1 MFQALL
7 SINLQLIKGK
17 ILKKKN
23 LLQESINKRLSEE
36 RYQIPKE
43 KREKKRFDM
52 QLILIISILIGLIM
66 SIIGIIRF
74 FLTYSS

>member
-1 MFQALL
+1 ME
-7 SINLQLIKGK
+7 
-17 ILKKKN
+17 KKN

>member
-1 MFQALL
+1 M
-7 SINLQLIKGK
+7 
-17 ILKKKN
+17 KKKN

-52 QLILIISILIGLIM
+52 QLILIISILIGLII

>member
-1 MFQALL
+1 M
-7 SINLQLIKGK
+7 
-17 ILKKKN
+17 KKKN
-23 LLQESINKRLSEE
+23 LLQERINKRLSEE

>member
-1 MFQALL
+1 M
-7 SINLQLIKGK
+7 
-17 ILKKKN
+17 KKKN

-74 FLTYSS
+74 FLTY

>member
-1 MFQALL
+1 M
-7 SINLQLIKGK
+7 
-17 ILKKKN
+17 KKKN

-66 SIIGIIRF
+66 SIIGIIRL

>member
-1 MFQALL
+1 M
-7 SINLQLIKGK
+7 
-17 ILKKKN
+17 KKKN

-66 SIIGIIRF
+66 SIVGIIRF

>member
-1 MFQALL
+1 M
-7 SINLQLIKGK
+7 
-17 ILKKKN
+17 KKKN

-66 SIIGIIRF
+66 SINGIIRF

>member
-1 MFQALL
+1 MT
-7 SINLQLIKGK
+7 
-17 ILKKKN
+17 KKN

>member
-1 MFQALL
+1 M
-7 SINLQLIKGK
+7 
-17 ILKKKN
+17 KKEN

>member
-1 MFQALL
+1 M
-7 SINLQLIKGK
+7 
-17 ILKKKN
+17 KKKN

-66 SIIGIIRF
+66 SIIGINRF

>member
-1 MFQALL
+1 M
-7 SINLQLIKGK
+7 
-17 ILKKKN
+17 KKKN

-36 RYQIPKE
+36 QYQIPKE

>member
-1 MFQALL
+1 M
-7 SINLQLIKGK
+7 
-17 ILKKKN
+17 KKKN
-23 LLQESINKRLSEE
+23 LLQESINKHLSEE

>member
-1 MFQALL
+1 M
-7 SINLQLIKGK
+7 KKK
-17 ILKKKN
+17 ILVH
-23 LLQESINKRLSEE
+23 ESINKRLSEE

>member
-1 MFQALL
+1 M
-7 SINLQLIKGK
+7 
-17 ILKKKN
+17 KKKN

-43 KREKKRFDM
+43 KRDKKRFDM

>member
-1 MFQALL
+1 M
-7 SINLQLIKGK
+7 
-17 ILKKKN
+17 KKNN

>member
-1 MFQALL
+1 M
-7 SINLQLIKGK
+7 
-17 ILKKKN
+17 KKKN
-23 LLQESINKRLSEE
+23 LLQESINKRLSEG

>member
-1 MFQALL
+1 M
-7 SINLQLIKGK
+7 
-17 ILKKKN
+17 KKKN

-74 FLTYSS
+74 FLT

>member
-1 MFQALL
+1 M
-7 SINLQLIKGK
+7 
-17 ILKKKN
+17 KKKN

-66 SIIGIIRF
+66 SIIGIIQF

>member
-1 MFQALL
+1 M
-7 SINLQLIKGK
+7 
-17 ILKKKN
+17 KKKN

-43 KREKKRFDM
+43 KREKKRFNM

>member
-1 MFQALL
+1 M
-7 SINLQLIKGK
+7 
-17 ILKKKN
+17 KKKN

-52 QLILIISILIGLIM
+52 KLILIISILIGLIM

>member
-1 MFQALL
+1 M
-7 SINLQLIKGK
+7 
-17 ILKKKN
+17 KKKN

-36 RYQIPKE
+36 RYQIPKG

>member
-1 MFQALL
+1 M
-7 SINLQLIKGK
+7 
-17 ILKKKN
+17 KKRN

>member
-1 MFQALL
+1 M
-7 SINLQLIKGK
+7 
-17 ILKKKN
+17 KKKN

>member
-1 MFQALL
+1 
-7 SINLQLIKGK
+7 
-17 ILKKKN
+17 KKN

>member
-1 MFQALL
+1 MR
-7 SINLQLIKGK
+7 
-17 ILKKKN
+17 KKN

>member
-1 MFQALL
+1 M
-7 SINLQLIKGK
+7 
-17 ILKKKN
+17 KKKN

-74 FLTYSS
+74 FLNYSS

>member
-1 MFQALL
+1 M
-7 SINLQLIKGK
+7 
-17 ILKKKN
+17 KKKN

-36 RYQIPKE
+36 RYQSPKE

>member
-1 MFQALL
+1 M
-7 SINLQLIKGK
+7 
-17 ILKKKN
+17 KKKN

-43 KREKKRFDM
+43 KREKKRFEM

>member
-1 MFQALL
+1 
-7 SINLQLIKGK
+7 
-17 ILKKKN
+17 LKKKN

>member
-1 MFQALL
+1 M
-7 SINLQLIKGK
+7 
-17 ILKKKN
+17 KKKN
-23 LLQESINKRLSEE
+23 LLQESINRRLSEE

>member
-1 MFQALL
+1 M
-7 SINLQLIKGK
+7 
-17 ILKKKN
+17 KKKN
-23 LLQESINKRLSEE
+23 LLQEGINKRLSEE

>member
-1 MFQALL
+1 M
-7 SINLQLIKGK
+7 
-17 ILKKKN
+17 KKKN
-23 LLQESINKRLSEE
+23 LLQESINKRLSED

>member
-1 MFQALL
+1 M
-7 SINLQLIKGK
+7 
-17 ILKKKN
+17 KKKN
-23 LLQESINKRLSEE
+23 LLQESINKCLSEE

>member
-1 MFQALL
+1 M
-7 SINLQLIKGK
+7 
-17 ILKKKN
+17 KKKN

-74 FLTYSS
+74 F

>member
-7 SINLQLIKGK
+7 SINLYLIKGK

>member
-1 MFQALL
+1 M
-7 SINLQLIKGK
+7 
-17 ILKKKN
+17 KKKN

-52 QLILIISILIGLIM
+52 QLILIISILIGLIT

>member
-1 MFQALL
+1 
-7 SINLQLIKGK
+7 
-17 ILKKKN
+17 KN

>member
-1 MFQALL
+1 M
-7 SINLQLIKGK
+7 
-17 ILKKKN
+17 KKKN

-52 QLILIISILIGLIM
+52 QLILIISILYFVEKLINKWYCN
-66 SIIGIIRF
+66 SITKFI
-74 FLTYSS
+74 Y

>member
-1 MFQALL
+1 M
-7 SINLQLIKGK
+7 
-17 ILKKKN
+17 KKKN

-66 SIIGIIRF
+66 SIIVIIRF

>member
-1 MFQALL
+1 M
-7 SINLQLIKGK
+7 
-17 ILKKKN
+17 KKKN

-74 FLTYSS
+74 FLTYSLSLIHI